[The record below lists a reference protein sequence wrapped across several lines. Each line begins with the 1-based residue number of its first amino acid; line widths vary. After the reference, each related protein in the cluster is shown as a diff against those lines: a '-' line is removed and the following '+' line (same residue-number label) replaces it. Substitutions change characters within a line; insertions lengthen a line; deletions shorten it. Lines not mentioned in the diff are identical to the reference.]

1 MTIPNERELQQS
13 ALNDSSDIDFK
24 DFIKIY
30 KKYTA
35 EPYSFLL
42 NDTTLP
48 SNISLRFSLD
58 NMILNSHDSIICLFQ
73 QIFTKS

>member
-35 EPYSFLL
+35 EPYSCLL

-48 SNISLRFSLD
+48 SNISLRFSKNL
-58 NMILNSHDSIICLFQ
+58 LE
-73 QIFTKS
+73 